1 MRAGCAGGGE
11 LVRRIALRFAV
22 AGLCVAPLA
31 IGAAT
36 LGIAQAHEQEADGA
50 EVPIG
55 TFTLGPREATPPHD
69 GFSIVEPPAGVP
81 ERLRD
86 SADDGSG
93 RWFFQGWDTPR
104 SRGASA
110 EDLYRDGKAALDQG
124 RRDEAQRLFERLIA
138 EAPDSPRVAAA
149 RQYLGQIY
157 RSVETAAPVAPA
169 RGQPGDPSADAELPW
184 RSGGTASADART
196 GVAGVTQ
203 AVPRAVLYQARVSP
217 VVDSEFLSDAGDRVF
232 FGAGSTNLGARA
244 RGVIQAQARFLMRYP
259 DLYAAVE
266 GHADDGAMSDIET
279 LRISEE
285 RAAVVRDR
293 LVAEGVDA
301 ARLVAYGRAREERV
315 SDCPAPECL
324 AQNRRAVTV
333 LLSRRVEA
341 ARQPSRRAQGGAPS
355 SSAVSPTQ

>member
-1 MRAGCAGGGE
+1 
-11 LVRRIALRFAV
+11 VLRFAA
-22 AGLCVAPLA
+22 AGLCIASLA
-31 IGAAT
+31 IGAAS
-36 LGIAQAHEQEADGA
+36 LGIAQAREQGADGT

-55 TFTLGPREATPPHD
+55 TFTLGPREAAPPHD
-69 GFSIVEPPAGVP
+69 GLFVEPPAGGPDRVG
-81 ERLRD
+81 D

-104 SRGASA
+104 SRGVSA
-110 EDLYRDGKAALDQG
+110 EDLYRDAKAALDQG
-124 RRDEAQRLFERLIA
+124 RRDDAQRLFERLIA

-157 RSVETAAPVAPA
+157 RSVETAAPVAPVREQA
-169 RGQPGDPSADAELPW
+169 ADPSEDAELPW
-184 RSGGTASADART
+184 RRGGTAPGDDART
-196 GVAGVTQ
+196 GVAGISS
-203 AVPRAVLYQARVSP
+203 AVPRATLYQARVSP
-217 VVDSEFLSDAGDRVF
+217 VIDSEFLSDAGDRVF
-232 FGAGSTNLGARA
+232 FGAGSANLGARA

-293 LVAEGVDA
+293 LIAEGVDA
-301 ARLVAYGRAREERV
+301 ARLMAYGRGREERV
-315 SDCPAPECL
+315 SDCSAPDCL

-341 ARQPSRRAQGGAPS
+341 APQPSRRAQGGVPTAS
-355 SSAVSPTQ
+355 DVSPTQ